1 VGPEGLLTMEG
12 RVQIGSAKILGGPWR
27 AIQIAE
33 DKAHGWSGPE
43 LHAMYPLADTETRQR
58 SVSQKERGALRTKSK
73 GYASTA
79 YLEGGRARGHHGPV
93 PILSSHPILDQNTRR
108 YRASPAIK

>member
-1 VGPEGLLTMEG
+1 MEG

-58 SVSQKERGALRTKSK
+58 SVSQKERGALSAFPLGLRTKSK

-79 YLEGGRARGHHGPV
+79 WREVELGATMDRFQY
-93 PILSSHPILDQNTRR
+93 
-108 YRASPAIK
+108 